1 MVYHRD
7 NVARAL
13 LDLGAKENVPLSE
26 LVSFRVGGPAAALLQ
41 PREEWVLC
49 RALNLC
55 RDEHI
60 PVILLGNGTNVLPSD
75 EGFSGLILQMSG
87 DDAAP
92 VFEGTKVTAGAG
104 CSLTALAKESI
115 QRGLMGLERL
125 CGIPGTLGGAVA
137 MNAGAYGGE
146 IKSVLSRVRCYRD
159 GTFVWED
166 ARLDD
171 MGYRKSPYAWP
182 KTVVTAVELEL
193 QPDDGT
199 AAATMADCMKK
210 RREKQPLSLPSAGS
224 TFKRPEGHFAGALIE
239 GCGLKG
245 YSIGGAQV
253 SELHAGFIV
262 NRGGATAGDVEA
274 LMRYVQDVVYA
285 ETGVHLEPEVKRL
298 EELLCIF

>member
-26 LVSFRVGGPAAALLQ
+26 LVSFRVGGPAAFVLQ
-41 PREEWVLC
+41 PREEGVLC

-75 EGFSGLILQMSG
+75 EGFSGLILQLSG
-87 DDAAP
+87 DGTAP
-92 VFEGTKVTAGAG
+92 LFEGEKVTVGAG

-253 SELHAGFIV
+253 SELHAGFLV

-274 LMRYVQDVVYA
+274 LMRHVQDVVYA

-298 EELLCIF
+298 EELICIF